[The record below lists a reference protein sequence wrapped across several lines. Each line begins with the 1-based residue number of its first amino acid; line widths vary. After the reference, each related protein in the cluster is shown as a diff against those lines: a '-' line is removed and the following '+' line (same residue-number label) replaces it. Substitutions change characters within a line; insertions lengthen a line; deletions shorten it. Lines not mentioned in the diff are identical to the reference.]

1 MQHNRIKII
10 LLVIALFA
18 GTARASDI
26 PIIVSSENIE
36 NVLEQL
42 DEVLENRNVYI
53 TSRLNRIDSIK
64 SLPVG
69 IGREAYR
76 MLEIGKE
83 YESFNNDSA
92 FAYFRNGYDMA
103 RLTDNLS
110 LRLEL
115 KLRLIKAHV
124 RNGFVKEGYDMFLAI
139 PDDSIPDS
147 MRAIYYGNAAEV
159 FFQVGMVY
167 YSATPPYNDLCNKY
181 RREYMKYIIPGSIEW
196 ELLDAENFIYME
208 NYGAAI
214 ATAVEV
220 MERAPDY
227 SPEYARASYL
237 AYYCYEQQE
246 NKLNEQLYFMSQ
258 TAISEVMG
266 GCREGLALHSMGQ
279 LLYDYGNINR
289 AHRYLSA
296 AIDMSSMSD
305 ANRRAA
311 PAVESLVLMERSFK
325 DRGEYNATLVWLLV
339 LTLVIWLVIIVGAL
353 IYYRRDMARLRK
365 AHARIAQAN
374 NAKETYLKN
383 FLDMCALSTKRL
395 GNLCKTVN
403 RKLASGQVE
412 DLYGITRSGRIMDEQ
427 RKEFYMIFDNAFL
440 HIYPSFFEELN
451 SLLREEERYVAPTD
465 GKLPTELRI
474 YALVRLGV
482 DDGSRIAEF
491 LGYSINTV
499 YAYRAKVKAKAINRD
514 TFDADLM
521 RIAVIE

>member
-1 MQHNRIKII
+1 MQRNSIEII
-10 LLVIALFA
+10 LLIIAIFA

-26 PIIVSSENIE
+26 PIIISSENIE

-42 DEVLENRNVYI
+42 DKVLENRNMYI
-53 TSRLNRIDSIK
+53 ASRLNRIDSIK

-69 IGREAYR
+69 VGREAYR
-76 MLEIGKE
+76 MLEVGKE

-92 FAYFRNGYDMA
+92 FAYFRNGYDLA
-103 RLTDNLS
+103 RVTDNMP

-115 KLRLIKAHV
+115 KLKLIKSHI

-147 MRAIYYGNAAEV
+147 MRSMYYNNAAEV
-159 FFQVGMVY
+159 FFQVCMVY
-167 YSATPPYNDLCNKY
+167 LSKPPYNDLCNQY
-181 RREYMKYIIPGSIEW
+181 RHEYMKYIVPGSVEW
-196 ELLDAENFIYME
+196 ELCEAQNFIHMG
-208 NYGAAI
+208 NYGAGV
-214 ATAVEV
+214 ATAIEV

-237 AYYCYEQQE
+237 AYYCYEQQD
-246 NKLNEQLYFMSQ
+246 NKLNEQLYFISQ

-279 LLYDYGNINR
+279 LLYDYGDISR

-311 PAVESLVLMERSFK
+311 PAVESLVLMERSLK
-325 DRGEYNATLVWLLV
+325 DRGEYNTTVVWLLV
-339 LTLVIWLVIIVGAL
+339 FTLVIWLVIIVGAL

-403 RKLASGQVE
+403 RKLASGQIE
-412 DLYGITRSGRIMDEQ
+412 DLYGITKSGRIMDEQ

>member
-1 MQHNRIKII
+1 
-10 LLVIALFA
+10 
-18 GTARASDI
+18 
-26 PIIVSSENIE
+26 
-36 NVLEQL
+36 
-42 DEVLENRNVYI
+42 
-53 TSRLNRIDSIK
+53 
-64 SLPVG
+64 
-69 IGREAYR
+69 
-76 MLEIGKE
+76 
-83 YESFNNDSA
+83 
-92 FAYFRNGYDMA
+92 
-103 RLTDNLS
+103 
-110 LRLEL
+110 
-115 KLRLIKAHV
+115 
-124 RNGFVKEGYDMFLAI
+124 
-139 PDDSIPDS
+139 
-147 MRAIYYGNAAEV
+147 
-159 FFQVGMVY
+159 
-167 YSATPPYNDLCNKY
+167 
-181 RREYMKYIIPGSIEW
+181 
-196 ELLDAENFIYME
+196 
-208 NYGAAI
+208 
-214 ATAVEV
+214 
-220 MERAPDY
+220 
-227 SPEYARASYL
+227 
-237 AYYCYEQQE
+237 
-246 NKLNEQLYFMSQ
+246 MSQ

-353 IYYRRDMARLRK
+353 IYYRRDMAPLRK

>member
-92 FAYFRNGYDMA
+92 LVYFRKGYELARSVDDMP
-103 RLTDNLS
+103 

-115 KLRLIKAHV
+115 RLLVIKSTI
-124 RNGFVKEGYDMFLAI
+124 RNGFVKEGYDMFLSI
-139 PDDSIPDS
+139 PEDSIDYS
-147 MRAIYYGNAAEV
+147 MRTMYYGNAKEI
-159 FFQVGMVY
+159 FYQIGMVY
-167 YSATPPYNDLCNKY
+167 YTATPPYNDLCNNYNHK
-181 RREYMKYIIPGSIEW
+181 YMKYIIPGSINW
-196 ELLDAENFIYME
+196 EMSEAEIFIYNC
-208 NYGAAI
+208 NYGAAV
-214 ATAVEV
+214 ATAIEI
-220 MERAPDY
+220 MEKATDY
-227 SPEYARASYL
+227 SPEYARAAFL
-237 AYYCYEQQE
+237 AHYCYEQQG
-246 NKLNEQLYFMSQ
+246 NKLREQLYFMAQ

-279 LLYDYGNINR
+279 LLYDYGDINR

-296 AIDMSSMSD
+296 AIDISSLSA
-305 ANRRAA
+305 ANLRAA

-325 DRGEYNATLVWLLV
+325 DRGDYNATLIWLLV
-339 LTLVIWLVIIVGAL
+339 LTLVIWLLIIVGAL

-427 RKEFYMIFDNAFL
+427 RKEFYMIFDHAFL

-499 YAYRAKVKAKAINRD
+499 YAYRAKVKAK
-514 TFDADLM
+514 
-521 RIAVIE
+521 